1 MIFKYVNKHYFI
13 QLEKNF
19 SGNLIFMIQFYFS
32 IFLLVVLTFF
42 ALLLDAPEL
51 TSLIQ
56 TF

>member
-1 MIFKYVNKHYFI
+1 MHYFI
-13 QLEKNF
+13 QLQKILL
-19 SGNLIFMIQFYFS
+19 SNLLNMIQFYFS

-51 TSLIQ
+51 ASLIQ

>member
-1 MIFKYVNKHYFI
+1 MHYFI
-13 QLEKNF
+13 QPKKIFLI
-19 SGNLIFMIQFYFS
+19 NLNFMIQFYFS

-51 TSLIQ
+51 ASLIQ

>member
-1 MIFKYVNKHYFI
+1 MHYFI
-13 QLEKNF
+13 QPKKIFLSNF
-19 SGNLIFMIQFYFS
+19 NSMIQFYFS

-51 TSLIQ
+51 ATLIQ

>member
-1 MIFKYVNKHYFI
+1 MHYFI
-13 QLEKNF
+13 QPKKIF
-19 SGNLIFMIQFYFS
+19 MSNLYFMIQFYFS

-51 TSLIQ
+51 ATLIQ

>member
-1 MIFKYVNKHYFI
+1 MHYFI
-13 QLEKNF
+13 QLQKILL
-19 SGNLIFMIQFYFS
+19 SNLLTMIQFYFS

-51 TSLIQ
+51 ASLIQ

>member
-1 MIFKYVNKHYFI
+1 
-13 QLEKNF
+13 
-19 SGNLIFMIQFYFS
+19 MIQFYIS

-51 TSLIQ
+51 ASLIQ